1 MKKYPVF
8 ICIALLSIFFLRKM
22 YDTSI
27 STSSVLDAMSIQD
40 RNDYMHML
48 LADPATGQIPKGIRS
63 AELEFASTLP
73 KRHIAHKNSSAKIQA
88 SENWYSAGPSNLGG
102 RTRALGIDMMND
114 QIILAGGVSSGMFKS
129 TNQGLSWKKTFS
141 NKQLQSVTCLAQD
154 IRPGKTSTWYCG
166 SGEFYGNSAD
176 LNGDGLFSTTDNG
189 DSWQQLAI
197 TATNTPQTWESA
209 YEFIFNIAIDPSN
222 LNQSEV
228 YVSTAL
234 GGIYRTT
241 DGGKSFKAAL
251 GGSGNNYSLFTDV
264 KVSPKGIVYACM
276 SSTAGGG
283 GISSTKGI
291 WRSIDGIK
299 WTNITPPNFPTQTYR
314 MIIEI
319 NPIDEN
325 QVLIFGHTPNSGKK
339 TVNFRGDIEWNSLWK
354 YTFISGDG
362 KSSGGLW
369 ENRSDNLPALG
380 GEFGDLIVQ
389 QGYDLVVKYHPID
402 TNIVFIGGTNLYR
415 SSNAFRNSSGI
426 SWIGGYMPN
435 TKRPY
440 FDIYPDHHPDQHALC
455 FFPNNPNKA
464 LSANDG
470 GIQKTDN
477 CLQDSINWTSCNYSY
492 LTSQFYTIA
501 IDHATPNNPVIIG
514 GTQDNGTYMTTGSFP
529 SDFWE
534 MKLTY
539 DGAFCAI
546 EDNRKNYYM
555 SAQQGKIAK
564 MSIDDNGKIISKG
577 RIDPA
582 GGKNYLFINPFTL
595 DKTNQNIMYVAG
607 GQLLWRNN
615 NLKDMPMGGWD
626 STDINWDS
634 LSFTRLPEGE
644 SISAVSSSKT
654 TNHILYYG
662 TNKGNLYKII
672 DADKSDPIPID
683 ITGGRFPVNANIQN
697 IAIDPRDANK
707 ALVVFS
713 NYNVL
718 SMFYNSNGGENWT
731 PVSGNLEEN
740 QSGGGKGPSCR
751 WAQILPVKNG
761 TMYYV
766 GTSVGLFSTSVLDST
781 LTCWEQEGSN
791 TIGNA
796 VVVMLDAREQ
806 DGFLV
811 AATHGSGVYASY
823 ITDLPL
829 KAKSPELISP
839 GIDTITTSTTITYR
853 WTSAPNAVFYKL
865 DVSETPDF
873 STLKLSRSLITNTFY
888 TASTGIVVG
897 KSYYWRVQ
905 AINSA
910 GASLTPNSRKFSV
923 KSSTGISEEQVE
935 PSVYVSNDILVIKQN
950 DSFDNLEHITYSL
963 YDLVGNCYW
972 TSKMN
977 NNADAYIHI
986 SSYPKGVYIV
996 VGHSNDNTWKS
1007 LFIHR

>member
-1 MKKYPVF
+1 MKKYTFFV
-8 ICIALLSIFFLRKM
+8 CIAILSIFFFKKI
-22 YDTSI
+22 YDI
-27 STSSVLDAMSIQD
+27 SKPTHLVLDAMSIQD
-40 RNDYMHML
+40 RNEYMHML

-63 AELEFASTLP
+63 AELEFARTLP
-73 KRHIAHKNSSAKIQA
+73 KRQSTSENPDAKIQA
-88 SENWYSAGPSNLGG
+88 TNNWFSAGPVNLGG
-102 RTRALGIDMMND
+102 RTRAIGIDISND
-114 QIILAGGVSSGMFKS
+114 QILLAGGVSSGMFKS
-129 TNQGLSWKKTFS
+129 TNQGLSWRKTFT

-154 IRPGKTSTWYCG
+154 IRPGKTRTWYCG
-166 SGEFYGNSAD
+166 SGEFYGNSAS

-197 TATNTPQTWESA
+197 TATNTPQTWESP
-209 YEFIFNIAIDPSN
+209 YEYIYNISIDPSN
-222 LNQSEV
+222 LNQDEV

-241 DGGKSFKAAL
+241 DGGKSFKASL

-276 SSTAGGG
+276 STIAGGG
-283 GISSTKGI
+283 GISSSKGI
-291 WRSIDGIK
+291 WRSIDGIN
-299 WTNITPPNFPTQTYR
+299 WVNITPANFPVQTYR

-319 NPIDEN
+319 NPLDEN
-325 QVLIFGHTPNSGKK
+325 QVLFFGHTPNSGKK

-354 YTFISGDG
+354 YTFVSGDG
-362 KSSGGLW
+362 KSNGGIW
-369 ENRSDNLPALG
+369 ENRSENLPALG

-389 QGYDLVVKYHPID
+389 QGYDLVVKYHPTD

-415 SSNAFRNSSGI
+415 STNGFRNPESI
-426 SWIGGYMPN
+426 SWIGGYKPY

-440 FDIYPDHHPDQHALC
+440 FEIYPNHHPDQHALI

-477 CLQDSINWTSCNYSY
+477 CVLDSINWTSCNYSY

-501 IDHATPNNPVIIG
+501 IDHATKQNPVIIG
-514 GTQDNGTYMTTGSFP
+514 GLQDNGTYMTTGSFP

-546 EDNRKNYYM
+546 EDNRKSYYM
-555 SAQQGKIAK
+555 SAQQGRIAR
-564 MSIDDNGKIISKG
+564 MIIDDQGTIISKG

-582 GGKNYLFINPFTL
+582 GGTNYLFINPFTL

-607 GQLLWRNN
+607 GQILWRNN
-615 NLKDMPMGGWD
+615 NLKDLPMGGWD
-626 STDINWDS
+626 STSIYWDS
-634 LSFTRLPEGE
+634 LSNTRLPTGE
-644 SISAVSSSKT
+644 SISAVSSTKT
-654 TNHILYYG
+654 TNHILYFG

-672 DADKSDPIPID
+672 DADKGDPIPID
-683 ITGGRFPVNANIQN
+683 ITGGKFPINANIQN

-718 SMFYNSNGGENWT
+718 SMFYTSNGGESWT

-751 WAQILPVKNG
+751 WAQILPVNNG
-761 TMYYV
+761 TMFYV
-766 GTSVGLFSTSVLDST
+766 GTSVGLFSTSILDST
-781 LTCWEQEGSN
+781 NTCWEQEGSN
-791 TIGNA
+791 TIGNS

-806 DGFLV
+806 EGYVV
-811 AATHGSGVYASY
+811 AATHGSGVYAS
-823 ITDLPL
+823 IIFDLPL
-829 KAKSPELISP
+829 KANSPELISP
-839 GIDTITTSTTITYR
+839 GIDSTTTSTTITYR
-853 WTSAPNAVFYKL
+853 WTSVPNAVFYKL

-910 GASLTPNSRKFSV
+910 GASVAPNSRKFSV
-923 KSSTGISEEQVE
+923 KSSTGINEEQDA
-935 PSVYVSNDILVIKQN
+935 PIVYISNGILVIKKN
-950 DSFDNLEHITYSL
+950 DYIDNPEQITYSI
-963 YDLVGNCYW
+963 YDIVGNCFW
-972 TSKMN
+972 TSYMLKTS
-977 NNADAYIHI
+977 DAYIDI
-986 SSYPKGVYIV
+986 SSYPKGIYIV
-996 VGHSNDNTWKS
+996 VSQTGNKTWQTK
-1007 LFIHR
+1007 LLNQ

>member
-1 MKKYPVF
+1 MKKYTF
-8 ICIALLSIFFLRKM
+8 FLCTAILSIFFLIKI
-22 YDTSI
+22 YDVSKPTH
-27 STSSVLDAMSIQD
+27 SVLDAMSIQD
-40 RNDYMHML
+40 RNEYMNML

-63 AELEFASTLP
+63 AELEFARTLP
-73 KRHIAHKNSSAKIQA
+73 KRQIIHENPYAKINA
-88 SENWYSAGPSNLGG
+88 TENWYSAGPANLGG
-102 RTRALGIDMMND
+102 RTRALGIDIMND

-129 TNQGLSWKKTFS
+129 TNQGLSWKKTFT

-154 IRPGKTSTWYCG
+154 IRPGKTRTWYCG
-166 SGEFYGNSAD
+166 SGEFYGNSAS

-189 DSWQQLAI
+189 DSWQQLAV
-197 TATNTPQTWESA
+197 TATNTPQTWESP
-209 YEFIFNIAIDPSN
+209 YEYIFNIAIDPSN
-222 LNQSEV
+222 LNQDEV

-264 KVSPKGIVYACM
+264 KVSSKGVVYACM
-276 SSTAGGG
+276 STIAGGG

-291 WRSIDGIK
+291 WRSIDGIN

-362 KSSGGLW
+362 KASGGIW

-389 QGYDLVVKYHPID
+389 QGYDLVLKYHPID

-415 SSNAFRNSSGI
+415 STQAFRNASAI
-426 SWIGGYMPN
+426 SWIGGYMPY

-440 FDIYPDHHPDQHALC
+440 FETYPQHHPDQHALC

-470 GIQKTDN
+470 GIQKTVN
-477 CLQDSINWTSCNYSY
+477 CLQDSVMWTSCNYSY
-492 LTSQFYTIA
+492 ITSQFYTVA

-546 EDNRKNYYM
+546 EDNRKSYYM
-555 SAQQGKIAK
+555 SAQQGRIAR
-564 MSIDDNGKIISKG
+564 MIIDDKGTIISKG

-582 GGKNYLFINPFTL
+582 GGTNYLFINPFTL

-607 GQLLWRNN
+607 GQILWRNN

-626 STDINWDS
+626 STSIYWDS
-634 LSFTRLPEGE
+634 LSYTRLPAGE
-644 SISAVSSSKT
+644 SISAVSSTKT
-654 TNHILYYG
+654 NNHILYYG

-672 DADKSDPIPID
+672 DADKGDPIPID
-683 ITGGRFPVNANIQN
+683 ITGGKFPVNANIQN

-718 SMFYNSNGGENWT
+718 SMFFTSNGGENWT

-740 QSGGGKGPSCR
+740 QSGGGRGPSCR

-761 TMYYV
+761 TMYFV

-791 TIGNA
+791 TIGNS

-806 DGFLV
+806 EGYVV

-823 ITDLPL
+823 ITDIPV
-829 KAKSPELISP
+829 KANSPELISP
-839 GIDTITTSTTITYR
+839 GIDSITTSTTITYR
-853 WTSAPNAVFYKL
+853 WTSVPNAMFYKL

-873 STLKLSRSLITNTFY
+873 STLKLSKSLITNTFY

-910 GASLTPNSRKFSV
+910 GASVAPNSRKFSV
-923 KSSTGISEEQVE
+923 KSSTGINEEQDG
-935 PSVYVSNDILVIKQN
+935 PTVYISNGILVIKQN
-950 DSFDNLEHITYSL
+950 DYLDNPEQITYSI
-963 YDLVGNCYW
+963 YDVVGNCYW
-972 TSKMN
+972 TSSMN
-977 NNADAYIHI
+977 NNSDAYINI
-986 SSYPKGVYIV
+986 SSYPKGMYIV
-996 VGHSNDNTWKS
+996 LSRSEKMTYQS
-1007 LFIHR
+1007 RILFN